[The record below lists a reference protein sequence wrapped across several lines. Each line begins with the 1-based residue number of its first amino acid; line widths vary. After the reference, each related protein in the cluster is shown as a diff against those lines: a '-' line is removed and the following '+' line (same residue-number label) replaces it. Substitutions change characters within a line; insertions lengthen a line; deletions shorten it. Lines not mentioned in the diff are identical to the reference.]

1 MSNIRTFFPTLWK
14 DERGAMIG
22 LVGVFALA
30 GWGLALTSMGSTGD
44 LEEKLIASEA
54 NLSKAKM
61 ELSDISTELAATRET
76 QEVAVSLGDME
87 RQLAARRNEL
97 AARRNEL
104 VSLAVKINLAKG
116 QLGDLRAGAKRQQDL
131 AADAAMTYRTTT
143 RAKVR
148 AAPTT
153 ESNEVAL
160 VPSGTPLVVFDTA
173 EDGTWYRVGRVGF
186 MHRDLLKPASSLEN
200 Q

>member
-97 AARRNEL
+97 

-153 ESNEVAL
+153 ESKEVAL

>member
-61 ELSDISTELAATRET
+61 ELSDISTELAVTRET

-87 RQLAARRNEL
+87 RQL

-153 ESNEVAL
+153 ESKEVAL

>member
-44 LEEKLIASEA
+44 LEEKLITSEA

-61 ELSDISTELAATRET
+61 ELSGISTELAATRET

-87 RQLAARRNEL
+87 RQL

-153 ESNEVAL
+153 ESKEVAL
-160 VPSGTPLVVFDTA
+160 VPIGD
-173 EDGTWYRVGRVGF
+173 
-186 MHRDLLKPASSLEN
+186 SLGGV
-200 Q
+200 

>member
-22 LVGVFALA
+22 LVGVGVVALA

-44 LEEKLIASEA
+44 LEEKLIASET

-87 RQLAARRNEL
+87 RQL

-131 AADAAMTYRTTT
+131 AADAAMTYRTIT

-153 ESNEVAL
+153 ESKEVAL

-173 EDGTWYRVGRVGF
+173 EDGVWYRVGRVGF